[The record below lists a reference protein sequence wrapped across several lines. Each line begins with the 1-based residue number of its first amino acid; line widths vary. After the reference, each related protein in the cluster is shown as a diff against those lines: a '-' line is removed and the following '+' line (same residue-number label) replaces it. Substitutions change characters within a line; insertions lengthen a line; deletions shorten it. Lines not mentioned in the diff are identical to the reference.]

1 MENKGSTQIETSAI
15 QSNDCW
21 GSLRSLPV
29 FAVVLVNRREKYFG
43 VLACVLVGMHDKTP
57 SEMCHAGG
65 LWCHL
70 VVKVSHNRLLSEIL
84 DHAWWMRDIAR

>member
-43 VLACVLVGMHDKTP
+43 VLACVIIIGMYDKTP
-57 SEMCHAGG
+57 SELCPAGD

-70 VVKVSHNRLLSEIL
+70 VVKASHNRLL
-84 DHAWWMRDIAR
+84 